1 MQLSPEIITQLESLL
16 PWGTAREVPT
26 KYGPRILRKCKLN
39 GDEHSERF
47 WNAWRAGKEQLK
59 AAGVGVGKNEY
70 EGGEWE
76 ATWWREIP
84 TEIATERKA
93 AVEASRATD
102 AEVDVPCPEGLAY
115 MPFQR
120 GGMAY
125 SLKRTATLIG
135 DEMGL
140 GKTIQALG
148 VCNAHKEWSNILIV
162 TKAGLKINW
171 WRECRKWL
179 VNRSLTVGI
188 ADKEFPTA
196 DVVIINFDIVRKY
209 QNRVNERNW
218 DCVIVDECHH
228 AKSATAQRTKA
239 IFGYKP
245 KRDEDPKLASSGI
258 PARYKMA
265 LTGTPIENCIEEMF
279 PVLHWLD
286 REKFRSK
293 SALQKLAGQRYIPG
307 AGMTEASQDGLANL
321 QQYLR
326 ENIMIRRLKKDVLKE
341 LPPKTRTMV
350 EFSAEGLEHLIRQ
363 EEEVLAKTETERT
376 AAQAALVVARAG
388 DNQDE
393 YRAAIERLKEV
404 SGFEF
409 AEMARIRKE
418 TAVAKVPQMI
428 EHLKAQ
434 LEETR
439 KVLVFAHHTE
449 ALEVLHAA
457 FRSESVLVHGAHG
470 QGLRDERVHRF
481 MADPTCRLFFG
492 SIRAT
497 GEGLTLTAATLVVF
511 HEFDWVPSKMVQCED
526 RCIAEGQKVLT
537 TSGWVPIETIKVG
550 DEVINR
556 HGIAAVVTDC
566 WNRGAVETMA
576 EIQCEGMMEP
586 IVCTED
592 HRILIESEPSA
603 VWVEASKLR
612 PGMVIAMPSNA
623 QAQEV
628 SAANQVA
635 FDSDCVI
642 NTENSRAKK
651 APCVVELDPLTLFV
665 MGYYAG
671 DGFACTDEGK
681 GKFISFSGNTGKKT
695 QPLEKCLAWMMKQNL
710 NVNRQNPSGGKAVEI
725 RGYSTEWAMWFR
737 KHFGHGAHNKRLPW
751 FLSELN
757 VSDSQHLLDGLM
769 ASDGYHRRGRYEFVT
784 MSETLAAQVA
794 LLTMRCGHKPCVT
807 RQSEASG
814 RAFIVAY
821 TVGVK
826 KGLNIESITFRNPKK
841 SQGKREKVYDLT
853 VQGDPSFVVG
863 TAVVHNCHRIGQHD
877 NVTVQV
883 CVVPGTIDAQMGKT
897 CVQKA
902 ELADRALDAITK
914 VRVMDEPPIV
924 AKEWKPLATR
934 KQLEDHA
941 LLVTDEQRQAVRLAL
956 QSLAGVCDGARKVD
970 GAGFNKLDSAIGKDL
985 AMRGRLSDKQVVL
998 GARLVRRYSKQL
1010 PLALVESATR
1020 NIAAKQPG
1028 QRTQPERGQCTPALI
1043 GRLGHKTHGSKVPAR
1058 NARAPFLPVAPHPA
1072 SESNPER

>member
-1 MQLSPEIITQLESLL
+1 MQLAPEIIAQLEALL

-59 AAGVGVGKNEY
+59 AAGIGVGKNDY
-70 EGGEWE
+70 EGGDWE

-84 TEIATERKA
+84 AEIASERKA
-93 AVEASRATD
+93 AVEASRSND
-102 AEVDVPCPEGLAY
+102 AEIDVPCPEGRAY

-120 GGMAY
+120 GGIAY
-125 SLKRTATLIG
+125 AMKRQATLIG

-148 VCNAHKEWSNILIV
+148 VCNAHPDWTNILVI

-171 WRECRKWL
+171 WRECRNWL
-179 VNRSLTVGI
+179 VNRNLSVGI
-188 ADKEFPTA
+188 AEKEFPTS
-196 DVVIINFDIVRKY
+196 DVVIINFDICKKY
-209 QNRVNERNW
+209 QNRLNERSW
-218 DCVIVDECHH
+218 DVVIIDECHTV
-228 AKSATAQRTKA
+228 KNPTAQRTKA
-239 IFGYKP
+239 IVGYKP
-245 KRDEDPKLASSGI
+245 KREEDPKLASSGI
-258 PARYKMA
+258 PARFKLA

-286 REKFRSK
+286 RDKFRSK
-293 SALQKLAGQRYIPG
+293 SALQKLAGKRYIPG

-341 LPPKTRTMV
+341 LPPKTRTVV
-350 EFSAEGLEHLIRQ
+350 EFGADGMEHLIR
-363 EEEVLAKTETERT
+363 EEEELLAKTETERT
-376 AAQAALVVARAG
+376 AAQAALVVARAS

-393 YRAAIERLKEV
+393 YRAAIERLKSV

-449 ALEVLHAA
+449 ALEALHAA
-457 FRSESVLVHGAHG
+457 FRAESVLVHGAHG
-470 QGLRDERVHRF
+470 QAMRDERVHRF
-481 MADPTCRLFFG
+481 MTDPTCRLFFG

-526 RCIAEGQKVLT
+526 RAHQISQK
-537 TSGWVPIETIKVG
+537 
-550 DEVINR
+550 
-556 HGIAAVVTDC
+556 
-566 WNRGAVETMA
+566 
-576 EIQCEGMMEP
+576 
-586 IVCTED
+586 
-592 HRILIESEPSA
+592 
-603 VWVEASKLR
+603 
-612 PGMVIAMPSNA
+612 
-623 QAQEV
+623 
-628 SAANQVA
+628 
-635 FDSDCVI
+635 
-642 NTENSRAKK
+642 
-651 APCVVELDPLTLFV
+651 
-665 MGYYAG
+665 
-671 DGFACTDEGK
+671 
-681 GKFISFSGNTGKKT
+681 
-695 QPLEKCLAWMMKQNL
+695 
-710 NVNRQNPSGGKAVEI
+710 
-725 RGYSTEWAMWFR
+725 
-737 KHFGHGAHNKRLPW
+737 
-751 FLSELN
+751 
-757 VSDSQHLLDGLM
+757 
-769 ASDGYHRRGRYEFVT
+769 
-784 MSETLAAQVA
+784 
-794 LLTMRCGHKPCVT
+794 
-807 RQSEASG
+807 
-814 RAFIVAY
+814 
-821 TVGVK
+821 
-826 KGLNIESITFRNPKK
+826 
-841 SQGKREKVYDLT
+841 
-853 VQGDPSFVVG
+853 
-863 TAVVHNCHRIGQHD
+863 D

-902 ELADRALDAITK
+902 ELAERALDAVTK
-914 VRVMDEPPIV
+914 ARVMEEPPIV

-985 AMRGRLSDKQVVL
+985 AMRGRLSDKQIVL
-998 GARLVRRYSKQL
+998 GARLVRRYCKQL

-1020 NIAAKQPG
+1020 NIAAKETEQ
-1028 QRTQPERGQCTPALI
+1028 
-1043 GRLGHKTHGSKVPAR
+1043 
-1058 NARAPFLPVAPHPA
+1058 
-1072 SESNPER
+1072 